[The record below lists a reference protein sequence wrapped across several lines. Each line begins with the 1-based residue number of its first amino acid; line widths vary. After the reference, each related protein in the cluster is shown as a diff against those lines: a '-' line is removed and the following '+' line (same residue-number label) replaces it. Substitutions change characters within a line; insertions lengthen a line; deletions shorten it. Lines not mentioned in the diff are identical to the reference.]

1 MDNLLE
7 NASKSGVDS
16 LAFSLEKLIL
26 KKQKLFSSNTNKLIC
41 DFKSYYEMLPDLQPD
56 IIELNNSKVGC
67 FSENELSLNEKKEL
81 EKCLKNFIPWRKG
94 PFNIFGV
101 TIDSEWNSSLKWNRF
116 ADKIDFRN
124 KVVLDIGSSNG
135 YYLFRA
141 AGENIRFGLGLEP
154 FIPYYFQFQAVNRYI
169 GLKNISTIPAAF
181 NDLPEMENF
190 YDLIFLMG
198 VLYHRKSPVDML
210 LKIRKIMKK
219 KGEIV
224 LENLIILDEEPI
236 ALIPEKRYAEMNNV
250 YFVPSIKTLEIWLRK
265 AGFHEIECLDIT
277 RTDFN
282 EQRSTEWSFEKS
294 LKDFLD
300 PLDPNKT
307 KEGYP
312 APVRAVIKA
321 RAK

>member
-67 FSENELSLNEKKEL
+67 FSEIELSLNEKKEL

-265 AGFHEIECLDIT
+265 AGFH
-277 RTDFN
+277 R
-282 EQRSTEWSFEKS
+282 
-294 LKDFLD
+294 
-300 PLDPNKT
+300 
-307 KEGYP
+307 
-312 APVRAVIKA
+312 
-321 RAK
+321 

>member
-1 MDNLLE
+1 
-7 NASKSGVDS
+7 
-16 LAFSLEKLIL
+16 
-26 KKQKLFSSNTNKLIC
+26 
-41 DFKSYYEMLPDLQPD
+41 
-56 IIELNNSKVGC
+56 
-67 FSENELSLNEKKEL
+67 
-81 EKCLKNFIPWRKG
+81 
-94 PFNIFGV
+94 
-101 TIDSEWNSSLKWNRF
+101 
-116 ADKIDFRN
+116 
-124 KVVLDIGSSNG
+124 
-135 YYLFRA
+135 
-141 AGENIRFGLGLEP
+141 
-154 FIPYYFQFQAVNRYI
+154 
-169 GLKNISTIPAAF
+169 
-181 NDLPEMENF
+181 
-190 YDLIFLMG
+190 
-198 VLYHRKSPVDML
+198 
-210 LKIRKIMKK
+210 MKK

-300 PLDPNKT
+300 PLDLKKT